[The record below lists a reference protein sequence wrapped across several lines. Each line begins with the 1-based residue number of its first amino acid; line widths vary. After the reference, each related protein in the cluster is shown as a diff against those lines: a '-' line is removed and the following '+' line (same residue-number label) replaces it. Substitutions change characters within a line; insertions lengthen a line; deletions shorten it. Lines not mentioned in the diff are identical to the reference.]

1 MIVCKSRRFI
11 FLRVPRTAST
21 SLSHHIINNVKMG
34 KDDFYTRFG
43 KIPEY
48 NISDKNFARDEHP
61 NLDYLE
67 RTVHNINLEDYIV
80 YGVLR
85 NPIDR
90 FFSLFSQLL
99 TMFSIVDIRQL
110 SRDQIAEKAF
120 EILDSTDIPYHYG
133 IKSFRDKSIHAFPL
147 LPQSKWLI
155 HKSQPINGIIIHPN
169 FRNFL
174 QNITGDCNLI
184 HHINKIEFNKYSNL
198 SQQTIQTI
206 QHFYPEDFRLW
217 EQFSQEHLRLP
228 TVSC

>member
-21 SLSHHIINNVKMG
+21 SLSLHIINNVQMG
-34 KDDFYTRFG
+34 ENDFYTRFG
-43 KIPEY
+43 KISEY
-48 NISDKNFARDEHP
+48 NITDANFARDEHP
-61 NLDYLE
+61 NLEYLE
-67 RTVHNINLEDYIV
+67 QIVPDINLNDYTV

-99 TMFSIVDIRQL
+99 TMFSIVDVKQL

-155 HKSQPINGIIIHPN
+155 HKNQPINGIIIHPY
-169 FRNFL
+169 FQNFL
-174 QNITGDCNLI
+174 QNITGDCNLM
-184 HHINKIEFNKYSNL
+184 HHINKIEFNRNSNL
-198 SQQTIQTI
+198 SQQTIQSI
-206 QHFYPEDFRLW
+206 RHFYPDDFRLW
-217 EQFSQEHLRLP
+217 EKFSQGHI
-228 TVSC
+228 